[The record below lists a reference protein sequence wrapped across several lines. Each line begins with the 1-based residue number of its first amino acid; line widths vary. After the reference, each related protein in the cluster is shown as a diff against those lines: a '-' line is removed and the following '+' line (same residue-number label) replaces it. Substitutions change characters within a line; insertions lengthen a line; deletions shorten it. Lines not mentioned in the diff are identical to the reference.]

1 MLLSCLR
8 IFPISPFSKYHCAA
22 VRLLFGGY
30 FQPLKRSTLDCGWG
44 VDLVL
49 SKKRPSLPFPSM
61 RCDAPR
67 NLCDIEPNQKSFPS
81 LPLPLDPFPSMR
93 CDAPQNLLHFKSNQK
108 SFSISE
114 NRPGSWKLSIY
125 TAFWGTVKAYFC
137 PDFSKLEHI
146 KLWSHEPQRVCCFWK
161 DICLQFASSD
171 HVSATWV
178 GCACKQFL

>member
-1 MLLSCLR
+1 M
-8 IFPISPFSKYHCAA
+8 
-22 VRLLFGGY
+22 RLLFGGY
-30 FQPLKRSTLDCGWG
+30 FQLLKRSTLDCGWG

-49 SKKRPSLPFPSM
+49 SKKRT
-61 RCDAPR
+61 
-67 NLCDIEPNQKSFPS
+67 S

-93 CDAPQNLLHFKSNQK
+93 CDAPQNLFHFKPNQK

-114 NRPGSWKLSIY
+114 NRPGSLKLSIY

-161 DICLQFASSD
+161 DICLQSVSSD